1 VHAFVVTLG
10 TAGDVLPM
18 IGLGRA
24 LAARG
29 HRVTVALNERFAPE
43 AEAAGLA
50 FQPIGSAE
58 EWREVFENP
67 TWYDPRRGY
76 AVFTRGAILPA
87 YRRVLA
93 AIEAVR
99 PPEELVLVAAV
110 QAFGALVANRRLGIP
125 LAVAYLQPATLRWVL
140 PYPELR
146 AAAAASGLAIHLR
159 TALRFMG
166 HRFLDDES
174 ALLVGDRALH
184 LGLFPEWFAVPAA
197 TWPPTVR
204 FSGFP
209 LYDGGGSAELPDEAR
224 RLMSEGEPPVLVNP
238 GSNVHWAGPFCRAAL
253 AACARL
259 GRRAVVLTRYA
270 DQLPP
275 LDPRAARHFPFL
287 PLGPALA
294 RAAVMIHHAGISTVG
309 RCLAAGVPQ
318 LVCPISYDHPF
329 NGLTLEALGT
339 GIAVPGD
346 RFTEDAATAAL
357 DRLRHDPGY
366 GRQAR
371 HYAAEMA
378 AHNRLEAACEA
389 IEALDRGRGRE
400 P

>member
-1 VHAFVVTLG
+1 MHALVVTLG

-29 HRVTVALNERFAPE
+29 HRVTVALNERFAGE
-43 AEAAGLA
+43 ARAAGLD
-50 FQPIGSAE
+50 FQSIGSVD

-67 TWYDPRRGY
+67 TWYDPKRGY
-76 AVFTRGAILPA
+76 TVFTRGAILPA
-87 YRRVLA
+87 YQRVLA

-99 PPEELVLVAAV
+99 APEDLVLVAAI
-110 QAFGALVANRRLGIP
+110 QAFGALGANRRLGIP

-140 PYPELR
+140 PYQELR
-146 AAAAASGLAIHLR
+146 AAGAASGLAIHLR
-159 TALRFMG
+159 TALRFIG
-166 HRFLDDES
+166 YRFLGDEA
-174 ALLVGDRALH
+174 ALLTDDRALH

-209 LYDGGGSAELPDEAR
+209 LYDGGDSAELPDEAR
-224 RLMSEGEPPVLVNP
+224 RFMSEGEPPVLITP

-275 LDPRAARHFPFL
+275 LDPETARHFPFL

-294 RAAVMIHHAGISTVG
+294 CAAVMIHHAGISTVG

-318 LVCPISYDHPF
+318 LVSPISYDHPF
-329 NGLTLEALGT
+329 NGMTLEALGT
-339 GIAVPGD
+339 GIAVPRE

-357 DRLRHDPGY
+357 DRLLHDPGSR
-366 GRQAR
+366 RQASR
-371 HYAAEMA
+371 YAAEMA
-378 AHNRLEAACEA
+378 AHNRLDAACEA
-389 IEALDRGRGRE
+389 IEALHRGRGRDR
-400 P
+400 